1 VKPVFVLE
9 GQYKLFCIAHPEKG
23 SSLRAHAFAMCPA
36 GRARI
41 WLEPEIEICKAFETG
56 LSAEQLAEVLE
67 LAMKHAPKLLSAWK
81 E

>member
-1 VKPVFVLE
+1 VKPVFVVE

-23 SSLRAHAFAMCPA
+23 SSPRAHAFVMCAA

-41 WLEPEIEICKAFETG
+41 WLEPEIEICKTFETG
-56 LSAEQLAEVLE
+56 LNAEQLAEVLE
-67 LAMKHAPKLLSAWK
+67 LAVKHASKLLLAWK